1 MLKFFQCI
9 FSFFKFIFLFL
20 MIPFLILSTI
30 FINPKKEY
38 EKNSKFYR
46 FLLNNY
52 TWFAL
57 TVLRVKVH
65 AEGMDKVP
73 ENTRFLLV
81 QNHYSNFDPIVT
93 WYVFKK
99 NTMAFVSKPENFK
112 VPFFGRMIRK
122 CCFLPID
129 RENPRN
135 AVKTVDKA
143 ANLIKADEVCVGIYP
158 EGTRNKSYVGLLPFH
173 NSVFK
178 IAHKANNAPIVIVGV
193 SGTEKIHKNTPW
205 KKTHVYIEVMQV
217 LSSEDVQ
224 AMRTNEIGKTT
235 EERLLAF
242 LEKHGH
248 TPIAG
253 ENTAE
258 NPENIVTDSANGDDS
273 SVSA

>member
-1 MLKFFQCI
+1 
-9 FSFFKFIFLFL
+9 
-20 MIPFLILSTI
+20 MIPFLIISTL
-30 FINPKKEY
+30 FISGKKEY

-46 FLLNNY
+46 WLLNNY

-57 TVLRVKVH
+57 VVLNVKLHVD
-65 AEGMDKVP
+65 GMDKVP
-73 ENTRFLLV
+73 EGVRYLLV
-81 QNHYSNFDPIVT
+81 ENHYSNYDPIVT

-99 NTMAFVSKPENFK
+99 DTLAFVSKPENFK

-122 CCFLPID
+122 CCFMAID

-143 ANLIKADEVCVGIYP
+143 ARFMKEDKVSIGIYP

-178 IAHKANNAPIVIVGV
+178 IAQKANNAPIVIVGV

-205 KKTHVYIEVMQV
+205 KRTHVYVEVLQV
-217 LSSEDVQ
+217 LQTEEVQ
-224 AMRTNEIGKTT
+224 AMRTNEIGKIT
-235 EERLLAF
+235 EERLLEF
-242 LEKHGH
+242 LERHGH
-248 TPIAG
+248 VRVETENSAENSI
-253 ENTAE
+253 ENTPVEANTEE
-258 NPENIVTDSANGDDS
+258 NNTP